1 MRNHST
7 GLFFRLNQVRT
18 RIVFSLKNRGA
29 YVPFH
34 HQFLLAQTIK
44 GLIML
49 GKKSEFYSYS
59 QYNFSGLKGQIK
71 ISRKGLHFYSSRV
84 TLVFSSSDKSF
95 MDYFIS
101 VLFAQKELMIGNLL
115 LVPEATELEEPVTIN
130 DSVKFLCISPIVLL
144 PSSFNDESSKRFIAP
159 DTDEFS
165 DLLYDNTIERMT
177 LSGKFTEQQMAE
189 FYKFQLVA
197 DKEYIDRIQSS
208 HKKFARIYPLYDA
221 DVKYEVRGYTFPF
234 TLYAP
239 QLVQQFI
246 YENGL
251 GYFSHKGFGMLDVAG
266 ANSHKREESLEAT
279 YA

>member
-1 MRNHST
+1 MRI
-7 GLFFRLNQVRT
+7 

-44 GLIML
+44 GLVML
-49 GKKSEFYSYS
+49 GKNPAYFPYT

-84 TLVFSSSDKSF
+84 TLVFSAADKGF
-95 MDYFIS
+95 LDYFLGI
-101 VLFAQKELMIGNLL
+101 LFEQKDLLIGNLQ
-115 LVPEATELEEPVTIN
+115 LVPESHEPEEPATIT
-130 DSVKFLCISPIVLL
+130 DSVKFLCISPIVLVQATY
-144 PSSFNDESSKRFIAP
+144 NDETGKRFIP
-159 DTDEFS
+159 PENDEFS
-165 DLLYDNTIERMT
+165 DLLYDSTIARMEA
-177 LSGKFTEQQMAE
+177 SGKFSAEQLAD

-197 DKEYIDRIQSS
+197 DKEYINRIQSS
-208 HKKFARIYPLYDA
+208 HKKFARIYPLYDL

-239 QLVQQFI
+239 QPVQQFV

-251 GYFSHKGFGMLDVAG
+251 GYFSHKGFGMLDVAN
-266 ANSHKREESLEAT
+266 ASSVNTNADMEAASELT
-279 YA
+279 T